1 MTVPGGDFQWGRELS
16 LSETKQ
22 KIVIENFVDGWN
34 PGMVYYTHIG
44 IFIV

>member
-1 MTVPGGDFQWGRELS
+1 MGPGTVTVGD
-16 LSETKQ
+16 KV